1 MFVKFYFIELLT
13 QLKRL
18 KELKTNFLMP
28 RNCKPKLIDQEFD
41 KIRKLPGDDFESR
54 RREALKKVRREPKDP
69 NRIIAP
75 VDFNPHLPK
84 VSLVFQKHA

>member
-1 MFVKFYFIELLT
+1 
-13 QLKRL
+13 
-18 KELKTNFLMP
+18 MP
-28 RNCKPKLIDQEFD
+28 RNFKPKLIDQEFD

-84 VSLVFQKHA
+84 LSLVPLTSHGRVQTTTQLEENIV